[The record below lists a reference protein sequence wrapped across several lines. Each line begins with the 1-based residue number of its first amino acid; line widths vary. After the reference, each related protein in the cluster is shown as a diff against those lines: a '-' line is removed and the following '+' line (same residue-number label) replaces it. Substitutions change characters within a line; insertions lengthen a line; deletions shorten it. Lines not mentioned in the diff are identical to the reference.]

1 MSVISRSDVTAAY
14 HGNNNNTVSVWAR
27 RASRLFS
34 ARSNSSLPET
44 GQAKQDSILHRFPLE
59 LLFQITDELPAS
71 SHNALRN
78 TCRDLQRTLCAR
90 LLSHGDRFELLR
102 CMERDDS
109 SQDRFLC
116 GGCQRTHHRTD
127 FPPSELEKDPRT
139 RRCIATKKL
148 LWLCPYA
155 PLSFSELAAR
165 KQHEIPLC
173 CGHSA
178 CHGPYNFVIKEED
191 GTWALLKDYYFSV
204 TDWQNGSVSKR
215 AAKKRLRGYDL
226 PICPHLRTSDPEVT
240 DIYSDSCIY
249 QYNRAD
255 TRCKRNCPNCR
266 NGGGH
271 CKYCRT
277 TFFFC
282 YPPHTVPLQ
291 DDNIWYYSFIVKRN
305 VGKLEDPKDPVWLA
319 QLMQAQPI
327 LFARHWVQSTIWELS
342 QEVIA
347 QLRRLNRSDYASREK
362 SIVSEEVDGL
372 MDLGRRVWTEYMD
385 FVDRNGLD
393 MVSFLADY
401 KPMGPFLPKKTGYLF
416 KKFLDRN
423 SRNWYN
429 RDGFLRSDRFPAT
442 TVPRE
447 SWRPLLRPGCF
458 DATLNNTTSRI
469 KIVLDNEENVF
480 EM

>member
-78 TCRDLQRTLCAR
+78 TCRDLQ
-90 LLSHGDRFELLR
+90 
-102 CMERDDS
+102 
-109 SQDRFLC
+109 
-116 GGCQRTHHRTD
+116 
-127 FPPSELEKDPRT
+127 P
-139 RRCIATKKL
+139 TKKL

-458 DATLNNTTSRI
+458 DATLNTTPRI

-480 EM
+480 DM

>member
-14 HGNNNNTVSVWAR
+14 HGNKPAGRVSTWTR
-27 RASRLFS
+27 RVSRLLS
-34 ARSNSSLPET
+34 ARSDASLFGTEQVKWT
-44 GQAKQDSILHRFPLE
+44 SILHRFPLE

-71 SHNALRN
+71 SHNALRS
-78 TCRDLQRTLCAR
+78 TCQDLKRALCVRRLNRT
-90 LLSHGDRFELLR
+90 DRFEFLR
-102 CMERDDS
+102 FMERDDS

-116 GGCQRTHHRTD
+116 GGCQRPHDRTD
-127 FPPSELEKDPRT
+127 FPPSELGKDPRS
-139 RRCIATKKL
+139 RRCLATKKL
-148 LWLCPYA
+148 LWLCPYE

-165 KQHEIPLC
+165 KQHETLLC

-178 CHGPYNFVIKEED
+178 CHGPYNFVIKEND

-204 TDWQNGSVSKR
+204 SDWQNGSVSKR

-240 DIYSDSCIY
+240 GIYSDTCIY

-282 YPPHTVPLQ
+282 YPPHTAPLPTN
-291 DDNIWYYSFIVKRN
+291 NIWYYSFIVKRN
-305 VGKLEDPKDPVWLA
+305 VGRLEDPKDPVWLA
-319 QLMQAQPI
+319 QLIQTQPI

-342 QEVIA
+342 QEVMT
-347 QLRRLNRSDYASREK
+347 QLRRLHETDHANRDK
-362 SIVSEEVDGL
+362 SILTEEVFGL
-372 MDLGRRVWTEYMD
+372 MDLGRRVGTEYMD

-401 KPMGPFLPKKTGYLF
+401 KPRGPIRQNKKKGYPF
-416 KKFLDRN
+416 MKFFDGD
-423 SRNWYN
+423 SRN
-429 RDGFLRSDRFPAT
+429 R
-442 TVPRE
+442 
-447 SWRPLLRPGCF
+447 
-458 DATLNNTTSRI
+458 
-469 KIVLDNEENVF
+469 
-480 EM
+480 